1 MDLPGDRND
10 RGDGGGPVGGGGR
23 PDRGGDQLGLEDG
36 VPCPFCDGTD
46 TELHNPFGSQLSLA
60 TYWCRSCHTAF
71 ERLKWR
77 RR

>member
-1 MDLPGDRND
+1 MAS
-10 RGDGGGPVGGGGR
+10 
-23 PDRGGDQLGLEDG
+23 PDRGGAELGLEDG
-36 VPCPFCDGTD
+36 IPCPFCQGAE